1 MGFLK
6 SLGPLELFL
15 ILLIVLVIFG
25 VARLPE
31 IGRGMGSA
39 IRGFKDALTGKEE
52 EKPSGKEGQVVSTAS
67 KDTSSAPSQQ
77 TDTKKPA

>member
-25 VARLPE
+25 VGRLPE
-31 IGRGMGSA
+31 IGTGLGKAM
-39 IRGFKDALTGKEE
+39 RGFKDAVTGKDDKA
-52 EKPSGKEGQVVSTAS
+52 KPASDGQMAS
-67 KDTSSAPSQQ
+67 DSKGAPSAPVQPG
-77 TDTKKPA
+77 DTKKS